1 MTSPAGCCTTR
12 SAPTPWSA
20 FGYLLAPIAIILLFS
35 FNDPSGRFNYTWQ
48 GFTLDNWA
56 NPFEVTELTDA
67 FVTSL
72 EVALI
77 ATVISTILGT
87 LMALALVRYE
97 FRGRAPVNFFI
108 FLPLATPEVVLG
120 PRCCRCSCPSAR
132 PPAS

>member
-1 MTSPAGCCTTR
+1 M
-12 SAPTPWSA
+12 A

-35 FNDPSGRFNYTWQ
+35 FNDPTGRFNYQWQ

-72 EVALI
+72 EVAVV

-108 FLPLATPEVVLG
+108 FLPLATP
-120 PRCCRCSCPSAR
+120 
-132 PPAS
+132 